1 MCRNGPWVGGGGGPS
16 FISMNHFVYADIIR
30 LDFWTERI
38 VGTKRV
44 DRSSPTV
51 ALFTCKS
58 FLSKKTPCSRR

>member
-1 MCRNGPWVGGGGGPS
+1 MCRNGPWGLGRGEPS

-38 VGTKRV
+38 IGTRRV
-44 DRSSPTV
+44 DRSCPTL

-58 FLSKKTPCSRR
+58 FMSKKTPCSGR